1 MASVFR
7 RRRTVTDGTGRKKV
21 KKSGSWYIEYRDKDG
36 KVRRVKGYRDLTAT
50 RQKAAQLER
59 QAERA
64 QVGLTDQFAEHKKR
78 SLSEHLQD
86 FRKSLT
92 AGNSD
97 AHVRITLA
105 RIKRVFDGCGFCYWS
120 DIQANKIMD
129 FLANLKKRSGD
140 TISNTTFNHYL
151 TSVRMF
157 CAWMV
162 RERRSAES
170 PVAYLKRLK
179 TVEADRRPLG
189 FDEVCRLLA
198 VTEKAPFRFGM
209 SGFARA
215 VLYLMGIETGLRVR
229 ELQSLTVGSFDFD
242 SATVTVKPEF
252 CKDGKKAVQL
262 LKHKRAAQLRAFFAD
277 KLPNAKAFDMPSHY
291 RTAKMLHADCQ
302 AANIPIVD
310 DTGLKIVFHSLRH
323 TLATELDR
331 TGASL
336 KEQMTIMRHSDKS
349 NLTLGT
355 YTHVQIYDIRRA
367 VENLP
372 DYPWPGTQ
380 EKVGAMATGTDGR
393 EISTD
398 RPLTGKW
405 TGKRTG
411 TAYPDS
417 VSMSS
422 NGTVKNQ
429 QEHVAAITADT
440 PKPLNL
446 AGLETKKDPAS
457 FPDNGE
463 KSIGPGRIRTY
474 DQWIMSPLLCR

>member
-1 MASVFR
+1 MACIFK
-7 RRRTVTDGTGRKKV
+7 RKRKV
-21 KKSGSWYIEYRDKDG
+21 KLTNGKNVTRESKCWYIEYRNKDG
-36 KVRRVKGYRDLTAT
+36 TTKRVRGYADKAAT

-59 QAERA
+59 QAERCQA
-64 QVGLTDQFAEHKKR
+64 GLTDKYAEHKKR
-78 SLSEHLQD
+78 PLLEHLED

-97 AHVRITLA
+97 THVRITLA
-105 RIKRVFDGCGFCYWS
+105 RIKRIFDGCGFCYWS

-129 FLANLKKRSGD
+129 FLTNLKKRNGD

-151 TSVRMF
+151 TSIRMF
-157 CAWMV
+157 CVWMV

-179 TVEADRRPLG
+179 TVEADRRPLDY
-189 FDEVCRLLA
+189 DEVCRLLA

-215 VLYLMGIETGLRVR
+215 VLYLTGIETGLRVR
-229 ELQSLTVGSFDFD
+229 ELQSLTAGSFDFD
-242 SATVTVKPEF
+242 VATATVKPEF

-262 LKHKRAAQLRAFFAD
+262 LKYKRVAQLRAFFAD

-302 AANIPIVD
+302 AANIPVVD
-310 DTGLKIVFHSLRH
+310 DTGRKIVFHSLRH

-355 YTHVQIYDIRRA
+355 YTHVRVYDIRRA
-367 VENLP
+367 IENLP

-380 EKVGAMATGTDGR
+380 ATEVVATGTDGR
-393 EISTD
+393 AVLAD
-398 RPLTGKW
+398 NPLTRKW

-411 TAYPDS
+411 SAYSDS
-417 VSMSS
+417 VSMSADGTQGGNTERLS
-422 NGTVKNQ
+422 ASVVNIHNG
-429 QEHVAAITADT
+429 
-440 PKPLNL
+440 LNIVD
-446 AGLETKKDPAS
+446 LETKKDS
-457 FPDNGE
+457 LSSSDNE
-463 KSIGPGRIRTY
+463 SKTNGPGRIRTF
-474 DQWIMSPLLCR
+474 DQWIMSPLL

>member
-1 MASVFR
+1 MAVFK
-7 RRRTVTDGTGRKKV
+7 RKRKIKLANGKAV
-21 KKSGSWYIEYRDKDG
+21 VRESKCWYIEYRNKDG
-36 KVRRVKGYRDLTAT
+36 MIKRVRGYADKAAT

-59 QAERA
+59 SAERCQA
-64 QVGLTDQFAEHKKR
+64 GLTDQYAEQKKR

-105 RIKRVFDGCGFCYWS
+105 RIKRVFDSCGFCYWS

-170 PVAYLKRLK
+170 PVKYLKRLK
-179 TVEADRRPLG
+179 TVEADRRPLD

-198 VTEKAPFRFGM
+198 ATEQAPFRFGM
-209 SGFARA
+209 SGHARA
-215 VLYLMGIETGLRVR
+215 VLYLTGIETGLRVR
-229 ELQSLTVGSFDFD
+229 ELQSLTAGSFDFD
-242 SATVTVKPEF
+242 VATATVKPEF

-310 DTGLKIVFHSLRH
+310 DAGRKIVFHSLRH

-355 YTHVQIYDIRRA
+355 YTHIRTYDIRRA
-367 VENLP
+367 IENLP

-380 EKVGAMATGTDGR
+380 TAEVIATGTDGR
-393 EISTD
+393 AVLVD
-398 RPLTGKW
+398 NPLTRKW
-405 TGKRTG
+405 TGKQTG
-411 TAYPDS
+411 SAYSDS
-417 VSMSS
+417 VSMSAE
-422 NGTVKNQ
+422 GTQGGNTERLSASVVNI
-429 QEHVAAITADT
+429 HNDLNTVA
-440 PKPLNL
+440 
-446 AGLETKKDPAS
+446 LETKRTSLSP
-457 FPDNGE
+457 PDNEE
-463 KSIGPGRIRTY
+463 KSNGPGRIRTY
-474 DQWIMSPLLCR
+474 DQWIMSPLL